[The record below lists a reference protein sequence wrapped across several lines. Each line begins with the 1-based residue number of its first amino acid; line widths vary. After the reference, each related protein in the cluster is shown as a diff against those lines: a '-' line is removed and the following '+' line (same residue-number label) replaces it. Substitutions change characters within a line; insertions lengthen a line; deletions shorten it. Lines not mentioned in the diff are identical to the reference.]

1 MEEEAVDPGPWFDRV
16 ERSGDGTTDSSELYV
31 VKPKKKTC
39 ALCELWFSTDNLTG
53 MTSLKGVLTRKASF
67 GDEDAARRLKDPRTT
82 ASRLYS
88 GVPLCSFCAQL
99 ARPDP
104 DVPLVGSDF
113 SNRPFANDPG
123 RVVAAVRL
131 ARIASSAARVALA
144 TRAHPPPSAA
154 KHRAIP
160 AETFAWT
167 SPPSGLCAARSAS
180 AAGRRS
186 SARGAWRAATG
197 RASRSRGH
205 SHSARSA
212 AATPRT
218 HAS

>member
-1 MEEEAVDPGPWFDRV
+1 MAEEAVDPGPWFDRV

-88 GVPLCSFCAQL
+88 GVPLCRFCAQL

-104 DVPLVGSDF
+104 EEDEDDAPAAEADPEDDVVKP
-113 SNRPFANDPG
+113 
-123 RVVAAVRL
+123 
-131 ARIASSAARVALA
+131 SSFLRSFLPED
-144 TRAHPPPSAA
+144 RQA
-154 KHRAIP
+154 KYR
-160 AETFAWT
+160 
-167 SPPSGLCAARSAS
+167 
-180 AAGRRS
+180 
-186 SARGAWRAATG
+186 
-197 RASRSRGH
+197 
-205 SHSARSA
+205 
-212 AATPRT
+212 
-218 HAS
+218 